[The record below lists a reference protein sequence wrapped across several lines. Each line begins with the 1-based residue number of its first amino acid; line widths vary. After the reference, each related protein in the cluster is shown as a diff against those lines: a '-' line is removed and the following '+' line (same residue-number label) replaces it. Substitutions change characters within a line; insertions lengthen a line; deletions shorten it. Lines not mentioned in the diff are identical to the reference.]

1 MNAAG
6 EDGADDSMPLDNDG
20 VTMRSDATV
29 KSTNDGELKLGN
41 KDEVMLMSK
50 GVINDRYLGDVLMEG
65 DELAS
70 DENANTNQTK
80 SAPVLRKYRL
90 MQQKQRLKHLM
101 ELKVRLDLL
110 NEVWTSS
117 ASETVF
123 VKDEKQISSLLCS
136 ISSLQMQSRIA
147 VY

>member
-6 EDGADDSMPLDNDG
+6 EEDEVEDDADDSMPLDNDG

-50 GVINDRYLGDVLMEG
+50 GVISDRYLGDVLMEG

-80 SAPVLRKYRL
+80 LAPVLRKYRL
-90 MQQKQRLKHLM
+90 MQQK
-101 ELKVRLDLL
+101 
-110 NEVWTSS
+110 
-117 ASETVF
+117 
-123 VKDEKQISSLLCS
+123 
-136 ISSLQMQSRIA
+136 
-147 VY
+147 